1 MLRSSF
7 FVVLALLF
15 LQVALA
21 LSIEPGTYYIE
32 SDDGLL
38 LSVGPV
44 PLIYPP
50 PDVPV
55 RLFERGSPFDSKW
68 EVRSTEDGGLLISTR
83 SSIPQ
88 FDYRIVNRNGEV
100 YVSATQK
107 TPQIWSVTSVGG
119 GQFDIKL
126 PYEDEVFTSDYESFP
141 QVTLQAAEG
150 LPNQK
155 WNFIRVDRDNN
166 YR

>member
-50 PDVPV
+50 MDVPV
-55 RLFERGSPFDSKW
+55 RLFERGSPFVTKW
-68 EVRSTEDGGLLISTR
+68 EVKSAEDGGLLISTR
-83 SSIPQ
+83 SGIPQ
-88 FDYRIVNRNGEV
+88 FDYSI
-100 YVSATQK
+100 
-107 TPQIWSVTSVGG
+107 
-119 GQFDIKL
+119 
-126 PYEDEVFTSDYESFP
+126 
-141 QVTLQAAEG
+141 
-150 LPNQK
+150 
-155 WNFIRVDRDNN
+155 
-166 YR
+166 